1 MTTLKE
7 RIERRTVV
15 EDRGYKTPC
24 HIWTGAGVKDDGYGR
39 MKVAGKTL
47 LVHKV
52 RWELE
57 RGPVPEGRELDHL
70 CRQRACSNPDH
81 LEPVTRAVNLR
92 RGLLG
97 DLKTHCPKG
106 HPLDGERKISYKG
119 QRITRR
125 YCLTCNRDNNR
136 RWREGKTA

>member
-15 EDRGYKTPC
+15 EDRGYVTPC

-39 MKVAGKTL
+39 IRVAGKTL
-47 LVHKV
+47 LAHKV

-70 CRQRACSNPDH
+70 CRQRACSNLEH

-97 DLKTHCPKG
+97 VLKTCCPKG
-106 HPLDGERKISYKG
+106 HPLDGEREYTYKG
-119 QRITRR
+119 RRVTGR
-125 YCLTCNRDNNR
+125 YCMTCNRENSR
-136 RWREGKTA
+136 RWRERKAA